1 MKASDTQAASIQ
13 WGIELETR
21 IPDTAGVSVG
31 GYHNGLPVR
40 LGMDQ
45 ANGLPLTAP
54 TFDGGHWRADRDGS
68 ISCDYGQTA
77 CEFVSPILRGEGGVE
92 HLMRFVQWANAIG
105 ATVNSSCG
113 CHITVGIESVIGTS
127 DVKAVSEFIRKLA
140 HICRWHASASTARR
154 ERAATRTTT
163 AIPSMMRP
171 RRKCA
176 GSSPA
181 RRSASKPRRP
191 SSADAAW

>member
-40 LGMDQ
+40 VGMDQ

-68 ISCDYGQTA
+68 IACDSGQTP

-92 HLMRFVQWANAIG
+92 HLMRFVEWLNAIG
-105 ATVNSSCG
+105 ATVNGSCG
-113 CHITVGIESVIGTS
+113 CHITVGIESVIGTHGPEGGER
-127 DVKAVSEFIRKLA
+127 VHPQARPHLPLA
-140 HICRWHASASTARR
+140 RQQ
-154 ERAATRTTT
+154 
-163 AIPSMMRP
+163 PLRP
-171 RRKCA
+171 DGR
-176 GSSPA
+176 GPPPEPLQPPA
-181 RRSASKPRRP
+181 L
-191 SSADAAW
+191 